1 MQWGGFPGGQVPP
14 HFNRRTHRDTLRR
27 QAARNSAIA
36 RVGPE
41 GMLARGQVSEREA
54 VDVGD
59 GWTDGRGGRGR
70 QLTEQER
77 EEEREAVESARARV
91 WRGELGESR
100 QQQRE
105 AIVLAKEVDDPLDLD
120 ADPGWELLRE
130 ARQRRAAQRASVAQ
144 ESAEAL
150 AQGGEGRNEAQREA
164 RQRVLAARLLDQAD
178 EEAADVWRAWQDYG
192 AEDVEVVESD
202 EDGSVTEGVT
212 DSDSDGTSVSLL
224 CSALYAKCPYYVL
237 LYMQSVLIMQCF
249 ICKVSLLCSALYAK
263 RPYYLLL
270 YIIYGTS
277 DFVGPSGVM
286 APDAVGGG
294 GGGGGGGDGRV
305 PAPAMAVFEPN
316 RDWSNMAESGGEPS
330 PPTPARP
337 QLVTAFPVVTF

>member
-54 VDVGD
+54 VDVV
-59 GWTDGRGGRGR
+59 RER
-70 QLTEQER
+70 QER

-144 ESAEAL
+144 ESTEAL
-150 AQGGEGRNEAQREA
+150 AQGGAGRTEAQREA
-164 RQRVLAARLLDQAD
+164 RQRILAARLLERAD
-178 EEAADVWRAWQDYG
+178 EEAADIWRAEQ

-212 DSDSDGTSVSLL
+212 DSDSDGTSVSLFL
-224 CSALYAKCPYYVL
+224 ASYFFQRALAAQNLELADRIVEVVAARSDYIRYSQRVL
-237 LYMQSVLIMQCF
+237 TARILEAQREARQRVLAARILELADGSDSDGTLLIM
-249 ICKVSLLCSALYAK
+249 
-263 RPYYLLL
+263 
-270 YIIYGTS
+270 
-277 DFVGPSGVM
+277 
-286 APDAVGGG
+286 
-294 GGGGGGGDGRV
+294 
-305 PAPAMAVFEPN
+305 
-316 RDWSNMAESGGEPS
+316 
-330 PPTPARP
+330 
-337 QLVTAFPVVTF
+337 